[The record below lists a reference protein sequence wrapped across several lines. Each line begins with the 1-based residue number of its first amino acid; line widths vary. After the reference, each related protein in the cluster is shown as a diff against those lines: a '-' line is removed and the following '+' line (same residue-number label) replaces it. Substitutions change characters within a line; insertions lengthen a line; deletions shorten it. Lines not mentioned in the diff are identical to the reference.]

1 VEIRIEERVP
11 WTELVRQELLPFHG
25 RMAGSLRTTLAAC
38 CALIVMMVLQTPAIA
53 QGLYL
58 IFLISYET
66 PYLSFR
72 SSAFS
77 LGYQSIG
84 VAAALLLVIATN
96 NSPVARVL
104 GIAVFSTIT
113 GFLLCASPRPG
124 LAISFG
130 VFSLTSLSSWDF
142 KWPAEKLVHA
152 CLWPVATG
160 ALGVAFAVAIEYLFA
175 RRDPFYA
182 LRKEFEA
189 RVGAVEGLFRSLS
202 DLEDR
207 SKIQT
212 SVKEVV
218 RFAFVGQGRIL
229 SLLQEISS
237 RGEGGESYSENFPV
251 MLPVLSHLLDLSANF
266 GLESAK
272 GSIVAGG
279 DRLRRIAEACAAIR
293 ERRFDA
299 VTFSPLA
306 SGEDED
312 LVVTPDIVGHIEQT
326 LLAMAKSST
335 TAKEI
340 SMEEGF
346 SGYKKAVST
355 WFVPDAWVNP
365 DYIFFS
371 WRIGFCATLCYILY
385 NALNW
390 PGITT
395 AMVTVC
401 IAGLNSTGAM
411 SQKLIFRLIGST
423 FGGAILGIG
432 SVALLFPYTDRI
444 TALVIVLGIVTFL
457 GAWVSRSPHFG
468 YVGLQIA
475 FSFYL
480 VVFEQFSPTT
490 SPTTDMRAGR
500 DRLIGIGLAL
510 VVMYF
515 VFIQVKPKRT
525 VMMMR
530 LALAKVL
537 SSEAELVSLSHSDA
551 REAEKRRTGLREMI
565 AMEIAAIESMAELIP
580 FEMGTNRTADL
591 EISDGISNA
600 TLRAGNL
607 FLNLSMWLQSRK
619 KHESGENGEFGF
631 NRDLSESL
639 SYWADC
645 LQPGDRTGSKNDL
658 REPLRDLTHA
668 QCPEDAVQIFDSHE
682 GLIRQLRRLCN
693 QF

>member
-1 VEIRIEERVP
+1 MEIRIEERVP

-84 VAAALLLVIATN
+84 VGAALLLVIATN

-104 GIAVFSTIT
+104 GIAVYSTIT

-130 VFSLTSLSSWDF
+130 VFSLTSLASWDF

-160 ALGVAFAVAIEYLFA
+160 ALGVACAVAIEYIFA

-182 LRKEFEA
+182 LHKEFQA
-189 RVGAVEGLFRSLS
+189 RMQAIEGMFRSLS
-202 DLEDR
+202 ELDDR

-212 SVKEVV
+212 ALREVI
-218 RFAFVGQGRIL
+218 RFAFAGQGRML
-229 SLLQEISS
+229 SLLHEISS
-237 RGEGGESYSENFPV
+237 RGEGGESYAEDFPV
-251 MLPVLSHLLDLSANF
+251 MLPILSHLLDLSANF
-266 GLESAK
+266 GLETTK
-272 GSIVAGG
+272 GSIVA
-279 DRLRRIAEACAAIR
+279 DRDRMRRIADACAAIR
-293 ERRFDA
+293 DRRLDA
-299 VTFSPLA
+299 VTFPPIASDENEGLA
-306 SGEDED
+306 EQ
-312 LVVTPDIVGHIEQT
+312 IEQT
-326 LLAMAKSST
+326 LIHMKRPSLAVEQVSKNDEAKGRKW
-335 TAKEI
+335 A
-340 SMEEGF
+340 
-346 SGYKKAVST
+346 APA

-385 NALNW
+385 SALNW
-390 PGITT
+390 PGIST

-411 SQKLIFRLIGST
+411 SQKLIYRVIGST

-432 SVALLFPYTDRI
+432 SVVFLFPYTDRI
-444 TALVIVLGIVTFL
+444 TALIILVGFVTFL

-480 VVFEQFSPTT
+480 VVFEQFSPTNFP
-490 SPTTDMRAGR
+490 STDMRAGR
-500 DRLIGIGLAL
+500 DRLLGIGLAL

-537 SSEAELVSLSHSDA
+537 SSEAELVSPSYSGA
-551 REAEKRRTGLREMI
+551 REAQKRKTGLRETI
-565 AMEIAAIESMAELIP
+565 AMEIATIESMAELIP

-591 EISDGISNA
+591 KISDGISSA

-607 FLNLSMWLQSRK
+607 FLNLSMWLQNRAK
-619 KHESGENGEFGF
+619 LESGESWELGF

-639 SYWADC
+639 TYWAGR
-645 LQPGDRTGSKNDL
+645 LQHGDRTESKNEI
-658 REPLRDLTHA
+658 REPLRDRTDA
-668 QCPEDAVQIFDSHE
+668 QCSEDSARILDSHE
-682 GLIRQLRRLCN
+682 GLIRQLRRLSN